1 MQTILGAGGAIA
13 TELAK
18 ELPKYTDNIRLVS
31 RNPQAINNTDQT
43 LAADLLNPSEV
54 LKAVQGSEVV
64 YVTIGFPY
72 QLKTWQENWPKFIR
86 SVIDA
91 CAQEKSKLV
100 FFDNIYM
107 YDMADLSD
115 LTEETPFNP
124 PSKKGQIRAQ
134 IAEMI
139 IQAYESGKINGLIA
153 RCADFYGPG
162 IKQTS
167 VLTETVFKPFSQ
179 GKKAT
184 WMGSVDYRH
193 SFTYTPDAGKA
204 TALLGNTPEA
214 YNQTWHLP
222 TSAEPFT
229 GKDFIKTIAEQMGA
243 KDKYM
248 TVPKFLTQ
256 VMGLFDPLMREMP
269 EMMYQYTNDYFFN
282 SSKFEQYF
290 NFKPTPYLQGIKE
303 VVAADY
309 SK

>member
-31 RNPQAINNTDQT
+31 RNPQAINDTDQT
-43 LAADLLNPSEV
+43 LSADLLNPMEV
-54 LKAVQGSEVV
+54 LKAVEGSEVV

-72 QLKTWQENWPKFIR
+72 QLKTWQENWPKFIK

-91 CAQEKSKLV
+91 CAQENCKLV

-107 YDMADLSD
+107 YDMAYLSD

-139 IQAYESGKINGLIA
+139 IQAYESGKIKGLIA

-167 VLTETVFKPFSQ
+167 MLTETVFKPFSQ

-204 TALLGNTPEA
+204 TALLGNTPDA

-256 VMGLFDPLMREMP
+256 VMGLFNPLMGEMP

-290 NFKPTPYLQGIKE
+290 NIKPTPYLQGIKE
-303 VVAADY
+303 VVDTDY

>member
-18 ELPKYTDNIRLVS
+18 ELPKYTDAIRLVS
-31 RNPQAINNTDQT
+31 RNPQAINDTDQT
-43 LAADLLNPSEV
+43 LSADLLSPMEV
-54 LKAVQGSEVV
+54 LKAVEGSEVV

-107 YDMADLSD
+107 YDMAYLSD

-124 PSKKGQIRAQ
+124 PSKKGQIRAR

-139 IQAYESGKINGLIA
+139 IQAYESGNINGLIA

-162 IKQTS
+162 IRQTS
-167 VLTETVFKPFSQ
+167 MLTETVFKPFNQ

-222 TSAEPFT
+222 TSAESFT
-229 GKDFIKTIAEQMGA
+229 GKDFMAVIAEEMGA

-256 VMGLFDPLMREMP
+256 VMGLFNPIMREMP

-282 SSKFEQYF
+282 SSKFEQNF
-290 NFKPTPYLQGIKE
+290 NIKPTPYLQGIKE

>member
-1 MQTILGAGGAIA
+1 MQTILGSGGAIA

-18 ELPKYTDNIRLVS
+18 ALPKYTDNIRLVS
-31 RNPQAINNTDQT
+31 RNPQAINDTDQT
-43 LAADLLNPSEV
+43 LSADLLDPIEV
-54 LKAVQGSEVV
+54 LKAVQGSEIV

-72 QLKTWQENWPKFIR
+72 QLKIWRENWPKFIR

-91 CAQEKSKLV
+91 CAQEKCKLV

-107 YDMADLSD
+107 YDVAYLGD

-184 WMGSVDYRH
+184 WMGSVDHPH

-229 GKDFIKTIAEQMGA
+229 GKDYMAVIAKEMGT
-243 KDKYM
+243 KDNYM
-248 TVPKFLTQ
+248 TIPKFLIQ
-256 VMGLFDPLMREMP
+256 VMGFFDPLMRELP
-269 EMMYQYTNDYFFN
+269 EMTYQYTNEYFFN

-290 NFKPTPYLQGIKE
+290 NSKPTPYLQGIKE